1 MAPQVV
7 AHLEARPT
15 EKVRTPVDT
24 RRIPPAGDPFTAKTP
39 KPDEERLAE
48 LEQKLAHELMD
59 DEERAEL
66 RDRVLAL
73 RRRLEREE
81 R

>member
-1 MAPQVV
+1 MAPRVV
-7 AHLEARPT
+7 AHPEARPT
-15 EKVRTPVDT
+15 ETEVTVDKVESSAT
-24 RRIPPAGDPFTAKTP
+24 RRTNQQEK
-39 KPDEERLAE
+39 RLAE
-48 LEQKLAHELMD
+48 LEEKLRHELVG

-73 RRRLEREE
+73 RRRLEREG

>member
-1 MAPQVV
+1 MAPQVRTTPRGQD
-7 AHLEARPT
+7 HRT
-15 EKVRTPVDT
+15 ESTVDRTKSSAT
-24 RRIPPAGDPFTAKTP
+24 RRTNQ
-39 KPDEERLAE
+39 EERLTQ
-48 LEQKLAHELMD
+48 LEEKLRHELAD

-81 R
+81 S